1 MVPLLNVN
9 LHITGTV
16 FQFRQKGWKLF
27 HFQGNNHNYLSQEV
41 IRLSIK
47 KSPAAV
53 AEHFYYRGDQK
64 LFQILMF
71 SIFSVFI

>member
-27 HFQGNNHNYLSQEV
+27 HFQVNNYNNLSQEV
-41 IRLSIK
+41 MMLSIK

-64 LFQILMF
+64 LIQFL
-71 SIFSVFI
+71 SISNFSVLI